1 MLEFLNAWRL
11 RRRQH
16 QTQLHLAQ
24 LSDHL
29 LADIGISRAE
39 VIELDLYRTSRKRP
53 GAGR

>member
-1 MLEFLNAWRL
+1 MLEFLDAWRL
-11 RRRQH
+11 RRRQR
-16 QTQLHLAQ
+16 QTQLHLTA

-39 VIELDLYRTSRKRP
+39 VIELDLYRTSRRRA

>member
-1 MLEFLNAWRL
+1 MLEFLDAWRL
-11 RRRQH
+11 KRRHR
-16 QTQLHLAQ
+16 QTQLHLAE

-39 VIELDLYRTSRKRP
+39 IIELDAYRTRRKRH